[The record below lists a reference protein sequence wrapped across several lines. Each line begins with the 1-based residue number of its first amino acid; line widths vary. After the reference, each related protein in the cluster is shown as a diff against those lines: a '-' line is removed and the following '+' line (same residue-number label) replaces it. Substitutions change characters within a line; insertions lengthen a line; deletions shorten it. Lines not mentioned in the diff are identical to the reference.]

1 MDLVSLRR
9 GKSWRL
15 PTSSPAIFQP
25 CSNDGKLGRTVA
37 SLTFSAMSYI
47 MYDMN
52 VIVRDFI
59 KRFSHFKRQA
69 MTGSPVKLVDRD
81 GRRFVFKM
89 EKNSRLLGAGRH
101 LSKGI
106 PLSPEPVDRSEWK
119 GLV

>member
-1 MDLVSLRR
+1 MGWKTARDVCHRARKTAR
-9 GKSWRL
+9 GGA
-15 PTSSPAIFQP
+15 AI
-25 CSNDGKLGRTVA
+25 LTVP
-37 SLTFSAMSYI
+37 AMSDI
-47 MYDMN
+47 LSDMS
-52 VIVRDFI
+52 VITRDFI

-101 LSKGI
+101 LSKGV
-106 PLSPEPVDRSEWK
+106 PLSPEPVDKSEWK

>member
-1 MDLVSLRR
+1 
-9 GKSWRL
+9 
-15 PTSSPAIFQP
+15 
-25 CSNDGKLGRTVA
+25 
-37 SLTFSAMSYI
+37 

-52 VIVRDFI
+52 VITRDFI

-69 MTGSPVKLVDRD
+69 MAGSPVKLVDRN

-89 EKNSRLLGAGRH
+89 EKKSGLLGAGKH

-106 PLSPEPVDRSEWK
+106 PLSPEPVDKSEWK